1 MVRLWESPSKFN
13 EKELGSIEMI
23 LQNIKDDRIHASIPN
38 PVLKKWLGNIQKF
51 CMYVMSNFIVVD
63 NKIKSRVTSVKW
75 VLTFSHRTIVSPI
88 ENPNYSFEAFRL
100 KTITELLNAEKLDNT
115 ELFDMIAEVVGK
127 ENQRELVTSKGKKT
141 RRLAVVLED
150 LDTSR
155 ISQVTTQGA
164 WSATDELNNGVVIVK
179 TEGTYWIIGTIVAI
193 NVGKNYWFYKS
204 CRKCPKKVETPIG
217 YRFKVKVIV
226 YDGTGSISLLLWDR
240 ETTQLYRKRAD
251 QVREEEDPM
260 EASVS
265 SLKSKIP
272 VKGTSNDMKCG
283 FSSTNINDEEGQ
295 FSTNKFTRKTNKRQ
309 KI

>member
-1 MVRLWESPSKFN
+1 MLPYHGFK
-13 EKELGSIEMI
+13 
-23 LQNIKDDRIHASIPN
+23 Q
-38 PVLKKWLGNIQKF
+38 
-51 CMYVMSNFIVVD
+51 
-63 NKIKSRVTSVKW
+63 
-75 VLTFSHRTIVSPI
+75 SPI
-88 ENPNYSFEAFRL
+88 LSNIF
-100 KTITELLNAEKLDNT
+100 
-115 ELFDMIAEVVGK
+115 
-127 ENQRELVTSKGKKT
+127 Q
-141 RRLAVVLED
+141 
-150 LDTSR
+150 
-155 ISQVTTQGA
+155 
-164 WSATDELNNGVVIVK
+164 
-179 TEGTYWIIGTIVAI
+179 EGTYWIIGTIVAI

-217 YRFKVKVIV
+217 YRYECTKCGHTHESTSIRFKVKVIV